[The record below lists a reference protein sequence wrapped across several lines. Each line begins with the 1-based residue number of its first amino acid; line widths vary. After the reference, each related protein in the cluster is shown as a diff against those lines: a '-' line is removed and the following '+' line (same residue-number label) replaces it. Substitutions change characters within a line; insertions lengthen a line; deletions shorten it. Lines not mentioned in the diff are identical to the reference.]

1 MTGARKGQ
9 LELRGD
15 LQVEIMQLVWQ
26 LGAATVDDVRDKQP
40 QSRRPAYNTVQTV
53 MNRLTERGLLKR
65 ERSGRAYVY
74 RPAYAEPEYLAQ
86 AMRERLAGASRET
99 RQAALLNLIEG
110 LDGEDLA
117 ELVRYTARVRRTR
130 DAS

>member
-1 MTGARKGQ
+1 MPGARNRE

-15 LQVEIMQLVWQ
+15 LQSEVMKLVWQ
-26 LGAATVDDVRDKQP
+26 LGEATVDDVRNEQP
-40 QSRRPAYNTVQTV
+40 VARRPAYNTVQTV

-65 ERSGRAYVY
+65 RRSGRAYVY
-74 RPAYAEPEYLAQ
+74 RPSYPEPEFLAR
-86 AMRERLAGASRET
+86 AMRDRLARTSRET

-117 ELVRYTARVRRTR
+117 ELARYTSRVRRAR
-130 DAS
+130 GGS